1 MITMSY
7 KMLLCIMSLELII
20 ILLVQWLYRQCN
32 KEDYISCEYTV
43 ISKSTG
49 YEYKCIGIRENEDHA
64 LEIKICNYFTGEYE
78 WHSYYNFIFLSK

>member
-20 ILLVQWLYRQCN
+20 ILLVQWLYKQSN
-32 KEDYISCEYTV
+32 KEDYILCEYTV

-49 YEYKCIGIRENEDHA
+49 YEYKCVGIRENEDHI
-64 LEIKICNYFTGEYE
+64 LYIKIYNHFTDTYE
-78 WHSYYNFIFLSK
+78 WYPYYKFIFR